1 MYKSTSIL
9 LISLMLKFWF
19 GGTETLLGV
28 ATGLIRD
35 LASAELLPMQSVAP
49 WDLFYEDCIS

>member
-28 ATGLIRD
+28 AIGLIQD
-35 LASAELLPMQSVAP
+35 LTSAELIPTQAAAP
-49 WDLFYEDCIS
+49 

>member
-49 WDLFYEDCIS
+49 